1 MKKEDLISLAK
12 GAGIAAAGA
21 VLTYVSAWASNTD
34 FGSMTPAV
42 VAVFSVAANALRKYL
57 NPTTEGAK

>member
-21 VLTYVSAWASNTD
+21 VLTYVSAWVSGAD
-34 FGSMTPAV
+34 FGTMTPAV
-42 VAVFSVAANALRKYL
+42 VAVFSVLANAARKYL
-57 NPTTEGAK
+57 NPTPEVK

>member
-21 VLTYVSAWASNTD
+21 VLTYVSAWVSGAD
-34 FGSMTPAV
+34 FGTMTPAV
-42 VAVFSVAANALRKYL
+42 VAVFSVLANAAAS
-57 NPTTEGAK
+57 T